1 VTPRN
6 DIYNYSHKLEMVK
19 KLENAPISDR
29 NRELIEQFDRVCFM
43 ESLSKPRRIKL
54 ISTLI
59 ILAKKYLK
67 KDFDAATKEDIED
80 VVIKIDSREDCSPW
94 TKHSHKV
101 IIKKFYNTSLTF
113 KLKEV

>member
-94 TKHSHKV
+94 TK
-101 IIKKFYNTSLTF
+101 
-113 KLKEV
+113 